1 MWSVCL
7 TTVRVAAL
15 ATVVA
20 AAVTER
26 VAVTVAVAVAVAVT
40 VTVTVPAVV
49 LNQVRKHRFNYVDHV
64 GNKIQL
70 NLCC

>member
-26 VAVTVAVAVAVAVT
+26 VAVTVAVAVAVT